1 LTEHHPC
8 VIAIT
13 EQDMVTIC
21 AVIGIC
27 FFMSIMFPTI
37 FALGIKNLGANTEY
51 GSSLTITTIVGDAIL
66 AALFGYISDATGN
79 IQLGYFTAVL
89 LSHHCLLWIQ
99 RL

>member
-1 LTEHHPC
+1 LTKYHPWL
-8 VIAIT
+8 IAIT
-13 EQDMVTIC
+13 AQDMVTIC

-37 FALGIKNLGANTEY
+37 FAFGIKNLGANTEY
-51 GSSLTITTIVGDAIL
+51 GSSLTIMAIVGDAIL
-66 AALFGYISDATGN
+66 AALFWYISDATGN
-79 IQLGYFTAVL
+79 IQLGYFSVVL